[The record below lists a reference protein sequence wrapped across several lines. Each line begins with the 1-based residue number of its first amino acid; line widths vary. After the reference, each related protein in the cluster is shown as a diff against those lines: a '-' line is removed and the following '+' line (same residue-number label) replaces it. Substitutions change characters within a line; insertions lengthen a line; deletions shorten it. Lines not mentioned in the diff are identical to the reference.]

1 MIGRMKHVYGI
12 CDLECC
18 CVHISAHWHQRPEV
32 QRGGRLLH
40 FCKKPVVS
48 DIKNGIRIGGFRC
61 ETEYPY

>member
-1 MIGRMKHVYGI
+1 MIGRMKHVYVI

-40 FCKKPVVS
+40 FCEKT
-48 DIKNGIRIGGFRC
+48 GC
-61 ETEYPY
+61 Q